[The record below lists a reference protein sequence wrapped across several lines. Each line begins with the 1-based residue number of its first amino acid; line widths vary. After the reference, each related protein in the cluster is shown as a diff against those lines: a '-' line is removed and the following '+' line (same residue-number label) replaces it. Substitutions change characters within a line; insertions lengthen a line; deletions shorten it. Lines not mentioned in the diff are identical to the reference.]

1 MTNFTKAHIDMLA
14 RLLAGEVL
22 NAEELRQ
29 LRNCKLLSNNDK
41 LTPNARRV
49 IANKCKSGDSRFMED

>member
-1 MTNFTKAHIDMLA
+1 MTNYTAAHLDMLA
-14 RLLAGEVL
+14 RLLAGQVL

-29 LRNCKLLSNNDK
+29 LRNCKFLSNNDK

-49 IANKCKSGDSRFMED
+49 IANKCKSGDIRFMD